1 MLSRWGKHPSRSFH
15 GATHGSLGCPKSRVN
30 VERFLPSRLC
40 EPSARSAQCQ
50 GLALCGPQC
59 SHVHR
64 ADSCTGGLAV
74 TAFRHPSVG
83 AATFATPRFDSR
95 VNSRGSALYEAY
107 LLRGYRP
114 EQAPFLRRCEVC
126 FAAAIHTWSLLASR
140 FVFFVFCWRTFL
152 AQCCWVLDAKLRDRL
167 LGTGAKTPI
176 GSCLACVQGSQSA
189 RPPPLLDRKFC
200 FVARGVLLIVSRRR
214 FAALVDCSSHCSR
227 DFVQ

>member
-140 FVFFVFCWRTFL
+140 FFFCVLL
-152 AQCCWVLDAKLRDRL
+152 ADVSSSMLLGAGCEAQRSAFGYGCKDSDRL
-167 LGTGAKTPI
+167 VLGMCTGKSKRAATP
-176 GSCLACVQGSQSA
+176 
-189 RPPPLLDRKFC
+189 
-200 FVARGVLLIVSRRR
+200 
-214 FAALVDCSSHCSR
+214 ALG
-227 DFVQ
+227 